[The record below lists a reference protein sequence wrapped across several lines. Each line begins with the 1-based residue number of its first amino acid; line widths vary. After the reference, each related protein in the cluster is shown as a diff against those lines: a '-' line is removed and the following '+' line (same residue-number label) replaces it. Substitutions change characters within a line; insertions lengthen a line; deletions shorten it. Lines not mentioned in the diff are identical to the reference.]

1 MTYFP
6 RELGF
11 RRLLMRLTIQLNKRP
26 YNALAMASRE
36 SIASGTELS
45 LTINS
50 PLATIP
56 VVVKDSTKS
65 TAGIPNNLETDVT
78 QKLC

>member
-1 MTYFP
+1 
-6 RELGF
+6 
-11 RRLLMRLTIQLNKRP
+11 MRLTIQLNNRP

-45 LTINS
+45 LTISS

-56 VVVKDSTKS
+56 VVVKDSTRS
-65 TAGIPNNLETDVT
+65 TVGIPNSLETVGT
-78 QKLC
+78 EELY